1 MDARPSRN
9 AFPRRCFAV
18 AALWGAQGC
27 GSHQRYL
34 VNPVQSVS
42 GLRLLNSSCWHL
54 WVSSF
59 EQGRR
64 HPQLFLKD
72 WNPKSILISVIIMFF
87 FPTRNDHL
95 FCAGYLHFLCAKPGP
110 SFISSVKQF
119 QLQTRIGV
127 IEGLYIETGW
137 WFGTFCF
144 HILGISSSQPTR
156 KHHSK
161 ISLLDPSDWQGSQ

>member
-54 WVSSF
+54 WVSRF

-72 WNPKSILISVIIMFF
+72 WNAKSVLISVIIMCF

-95 FCAGYLHFLCAKPGP
+95 FFSLTVSILPAGYLHFLCAKPGP
-110 SFISSVKQF
+110 SFISSVKQ
-119 QLQTRIGV
+119 
-127 IEGLYIETGW
+127 Y
-137 WFGTFCF
+137 
-144 HILGISSSQPTR
+144 SSCKPE
-156 KHHSK
+156 
-161 ISLLDPSDWQGSQ
+161 

>member
-72 WNPKSILISVIIMFF
+72 WNAKSVLISVIIMFF
-87 FPTRNDHL
+87 SPQETTICFVSLTVSILP
-95 FCAGYLHFLCAKPGP
+95 AGYLHFLCAKPGP

-119 QLQTRIGV
+119 QLQTRKGV
-127 IEGLYIETGW
+127 IEGLYIDTGW

-144 HILGISSSQPTR
+144 HILGISSSQPTSNQETSFQ
-156 KHHSK
+156 K
-161 ISLLDPSDWQGSQ
+161 